1 MVERKSTSDFEPN
14 CSFRGN
20 YMLVQLL
27 RCSFDP
33 NSHSSYICNMAHDVY
48 SELKERII
56 RVIYPPGGALNEK
69 QLAEEF
75 GVSRTPVRE
84 TLIRL
89 ECENLVASSQGRGF
103 YVKEASI
110 RECREVT
117 EIRLH
122 LAGLVGRAIVERAT
136 PATIEEFRAL
146 LADIGD
152 TEDSAT
158 LRRHDLQFH
167 GLVDAATRNH
177 ALVELQKL
185 LGNQFA
191 RIRNTLDPALD
202 DQHFSS
208 LKDDLTSLI
217 TGLEAKDP
225 AQCAAVLRE
234 HLMRFVRQIFSPE
247 W

>member
-1 MVERKSTSDFEPN
+1 
-14 CSFRGN
+14 
-20 YMLVQLL
+20 
-27 RCSFDP
+27 
-33 NSHSSYICNMAHDVY
+33 MARDIFL
-48 SELKERII
+48 ELKERI
-56 RVIYPPGGALNEK
+56 VQASYPPGGALNEK

-84 TLIRL
+84 ALVRL

-122 LAGLVGRAIVERAT
+122 IAELVGRAIAERTT
-136 PATIEEFRAL
+136 PAAIEEFRAL

-152 TEDSAT
+152 TEDSAM
-158 LRRHDLQFH
+158 LRKHDVQFH
-167 GLVDAATRNH
+167 NLVDAATGNH
-177 ALVELQKL
+177 SLVGLQKRMA
-185 LGNQFA
+185 NQFA

-202 DQHFSS
+202 DLHFSC
-208 LKDDLTSLI
+208 LNDDLTALI
-217 TGLEAKDP
+217 AGLEGNDP
-225 AQCAAVLRE
+225 AQCATVLRE
-234 HLMRFVRQIFSPE
+234 HLMRFVRQLFSPE